1 MLTVFII
8 YLVITMAIAWWY
20 SRGSRTNEEFVLGG
34 KRFSGTALALSERA
48 TGESAWLLLGLTG
61 YAYSDGIS
69 AIWVAL
75 GCVIGII
82 FIWTV
87 MAGRL
92 RSETEKTGSM
102 TVSSLLARR
111 FPGSEKPIGI
121 ISALIIVFFF
131 V

>member
-20 SRGSRTNEEFVLGG
+20 SRGSRTNEEFVLGN

-69 AIWVAL
+69 SIWVAL
-75 GCVIGII
+75 GCVIGIV
-82 FIWTV
+82 FIWLV

-92 RSETEKTGSM
+92 RSETEKTGAM
-102 TVSSLLARR
+102 TIPGLLGRKFPESRR
-111 FPGSEKPIGI
+111 A
-121 ISALIIVFFF
+121 IS
-131 V
+131 